1 MTEVK
6 VRVKPSERFRRAL
19 ARPPGRLDHVEITV
33 TAPDG
38 TVTLV
43 PWAERRKVA
52 RMEGTAEIPG
62 RMAPRPCPKAM
73 EVLCPEGNAIY
84 GVDRK
89 TGKRVKTG
97 GYRPLFSDHLGE
109 AFRVGRVKFPKLFR
123 GQDDPQVLAEALKG
137 YVDNPKIALAY
148 AEPTGLVLVEAPLR
162 TSCPKDRS
170 PGGWLGPWKDLGLE
184 VENGPKVSKRLKTL
198 TRGFVF
204 ERGFPVGE
212 VALKVLSDD
221 EHPTRLKGLPAEAR
235 KKLLDGA
242 FLISRSLADW
252 VIDSVG
258 PEHTARWERQRARGR
273 SSRLHNARLLVPRGT
288 PGCPEG
294 GLLKGNAVVVD
305 DQDMPPGA
313 SILTHPC
320 NLKPELRGW
329 KECRVALEPQ
339 PPLDQARYNLQLGLS
354 LPQLFPPEEVRA
366 WVSQEVYR
374 VEASIREGRL
384 LDTFERLADRRL
396 HGDAGPDGVT
406 STLLLTRWTALD
418 FFASGHDF
426 RHSPA
431 LTEGIFRAHT
441 AALVATRRNHLGV
454 PVPLGVH
461 PPIPCAVTEQVV
473 SESLARLCGLELDVK
488 PGTIRRVRGYGFAV
502 VSDADWLEMLP
513 SHGGCD
519 MDDHFVLAFRTV
531 NGARKVIVLR
541 NPSDV
546 GEYSVFDHVPGDDY
560 PTFTWRTPRADGG
573 FDEQVQSFPEADLT
587 GAPKRTSDALKD
599 GSLRV
604 LGLPAGEAI
613 EPGPYTRQAVV
624 QDLER
629 VLQGTNP
636 GVYVN
641 AKMVSNTVF
650 GCQPAEL
657 PATLEE
663 VIDACVQ
670 GGSVEAMNA
679 VRKAAKGFLDA
690 VCESGEPVD
699 DLLWQTRGDPD
710 RVPAGGLYDGAL
722 TQLVKHAQAE
732 VARGRDR
739 VSKWAQAIHVTPPA
753 LERYRTAEYPTLR
766 RILKDLRSEAFEMS
780 RTKLDDPDAEKA
792 RWEEFHRLVLDLVT
806 PERVGLFALVVHE
819 TPTSVGRKITDG
831 LLLNREV
838 FAHYLAALT
847 SA

>member
-1 MTEVK
+1 MIDAK

-19 ARPPGRLDHVEITV
+19 AHPTGRLDHVEVTV

-38 TVTLV
+38 TVTRV
-43 PWAERRKVA
+43 PWAERRKVG
-52 RMEGTAEIPG
+52 RLEGVAEIPG

-73 EVLCPEGNAIY
+73 EVLYPEGNAIY

-89 TGKRVKTG
+89 TGERVKTG
-97 GYRPLFSDHLGE
+97 GYRPPFSEHLGD
-109 AFRVGRVKFPKLFR
+109 AFRVGRVKFPKLLR
-123 GQDDPQVLAEALKG
+123 GQDDPWVLAEALKE

-170 PGGWLGPWKDLGLE
+170 PGGWLGPWKELGLE

-204 ERGFPVGE
+204 ERGFRVGE
-212 VALKVLSDD
+212 LALKVLSDE
-221 EHPTRLKGLPAEAR
+221 EHPTRLPGLSAEAR

-242 FLISRSLADW
+242 FLIARGLADQ

-273 SSRLHNARLLVPRGT
+273 STRLHNARVLVPRGT
-288 PGCPEG
+288 PSCPEG

-313 SILTHPC
+313 SVVTHPC
-320 NLKPELRGW
+320 NLKPERRGW
-329 KECRVALEPQ
+329 AEWRVALEPQ
-339 PPLDQARYNLQLGLS
+339 PPLDQALYNLQLGLS
-354 LPQLFPPEEVRA
+354 LPQLFPAEEVRA
-366 WVSQEVYR
+366 WVSREVYR
-374 VEASIREGRL
+374 VEASIREGKL

-396 HGDAGPDGVT
+396 HGDAGQDGLT

-431 LTEGIFRAHT
+431 LTEGIYRAHT
-441 AALVATRRNHLGV
+441 AALVDPARARVN
-454 PVPLGVH
+454 
-461 PPIPCAVTEQVV
+461 PPIPCAVTEQAV
-473 SESLARLCGLELDVK
+473 SESLARLCGLELDVR
-488 PGTIRRVRGYGFAV
+488 PGTIRRVREYGFAV

-546 GEYSVFDHVPGDDY
+546 GEYSVFDHVPGDDF
-560 PTFTWRTPRADGG
+560 PTFTRRTPRADGG
-573 FDEQVQSFPEADLT
+573 FDEQVLSFPEADLT
-587 GAPKRTSDALKD
+587 GAPKRTSEALKD
-599 GSLRV
+599 GSLKV
-604 LGLPAGEAI
+604 LGLPAGEAS
-613 EPGPYTRQAVV
+613 EAGPYTRQAVV
-624 QDLER
+624 RDLER

-641 AKMVSNTVF
+641 AKMVWNAVF

-657 PATLEE
+657 PATLEK

-690 VCESGEPVD
+690 VCESGQPVD
-699 DLLWQTRGDPD
+699 ALLWQTRGDPD
-710 RVPAGGLYDGAL
+710 RVPSGGLCEGPL

-732 VARGRDR
+732 VARGRVR
-739 VSKWAQAIHVTPPA
+739 VAKWAQAIHVTPPA
-753 LERYRTAEYPTLR
+753 LEQYRSGDYAQVR

-780 RTKLDDPDAEKA
+780 RTKLNDP
-792 RWEEFHRLVLDLVT
+792 
-806 PERVGLFALVVHE
+806 
-819 TPTSVGRKITDG
+819 
-831 LLLNREV
+831 
-838 FAHYLAALT
+838 
-847 SA
+847 